1 MINWIVIYA
10 FSSVEIFIFLT
21 LLRHSFNTYK
31 IRNKL
36 EIEILFFLLLSFL
49 LGRNRTYVYFS
60 LLMDFTLIL
69 ISWIY
74 VCIIKRRIK
83 LIDLSLCI
91 LWRGYMVC
99 TDFILFI
106 MLESIRGNVLWG
118 YNLQYN
124 MGLDIEIFQLITKI
138 LNLIV
143 IILIRKKLQIFIDY
157 LNHRKGVRNA
167 TLMVIVVIDLFFY
180 WILLER
186 VQYVSISYQYFA
198 LSLLFIFALLLVGY
212 SAVRGSREETRIV
225 QIRNSMLE
233 KINENSMEL
242 LKKNAVL
249 AHDAKNHL
257 NSIYQLL
264 VNEQY
269 IQIEKYIQNVIHPV
283 SIISDVKWTGNL
295 MLDLLLS
302 MYQDL
307 AQDKGIKYEIKTV
320 LESDL
325 FMPQEDLCSIFSNL
339 LENAI
344 EASEIIK
351 VNDNRWIRIKII
363 AKKGLL
369 FVKISNNHQ
378 NILVNKGY
386 GLETTKENKLSHG
399 WGMLSV
405 ESVVKKYAGDMEVN
419 YTTSVFEVIISIFNT
434 EKSTYV

>member
-1 MINWIVIYA
+1 
-10 FSSVEIFIFLT
+10 
-21 LLRHSFNTYK
+21 
-31 IRNKL
+31 
-36 EIEILFFLLLSFL
+36 
-49 LGRNRTYVYFS
+49 
-60 LLMDFTLIL
+60 
-69 ISWIY
+69 
-74 VCIIKRRIK
+74 
-83 LIDLSLCI
+83 
-91 LWRGYMVC
+91 MVC